1 MPPSRPSQ
9 GIYHPT
15 LSSYYPHLLTL
26 RQYLEDHLIQPKSSA
41 SGDPAFGN
49 PECTDAEGSSST
61 KEEELEDLLDKTL
74 VASDQ
79 VLSEGMEVKRTPADA
94 YLTQQEVSP

>member
-26 RQYLEDHLIQPKSSA
+26 RQYLEDHLIRTEPDASVASKS
-41 SGDPAFGN
+41 GN
-49 PECTDAEGSSST
+49 HKCMDVDGSSSAE
-61 KEEELEDLLDKTL
+61 EEELEALLDTTL

-79 VLSEGMEVKRTPADA
+79 VLSGDTEVRRRPGDV
-94 YLTQQEVSP
+94 YLTQQEVSS